1 MSSFSGKKIRN
12 MKVVSQSGY
21 KYREIPTITLK
32 GLWLGEAG
40 FSIGDYVTVSCEEGK
55 LVITPRENTSFV
67 EVFEAQ
73 QLCMVAEEGAYL
85 NE

>member
-1 MSSFSGKKIRN
+1 MAKKNTRQL
-12 MKVVSQSGY
+12 KVVEQSGY
-21 KYREIPTITLK
+21 NYKATPAINLK
-32 GLWLGEAG
+32 GKWLEALG